1 MAPDELTARY
11 FLSRLLWWRHDL
23 DRLDAEAIAQL
34 AAVLREVKA
43 DIQAQLD
50 AEAEGIASI
59 TDWSRERMQALDRWA
74 DEVLAGAN
82 SAIAETLSESAALA
96 AAASL
101 ATYNAMLSFEGKA
114 SAVQTVGIT
123 AEQIRAWFQDTP
135 LGGGALQSWVDRAFS
150 NGVKDSL
157 LAALRKAGVEGKGTA
172 TTVRRIMR
180 LALDEGFQI
189 TQREAA
195 ILTRTYIQT
204 ANNRAMEAVYS
215 ANEHLFKGYKR
226 VETLDN
232 RTCIWCAL
240 ADGTE
245 YGLREPRPSLPA
257 HPGCRGIYTII
268 PKGWRDFGIDLDD
281 LTEVT
286 RPWVLREPGPIGTG
300 GRKIEEWGTTKED
313 FKGWWFSL
321 NRKQQ
326 LKTSIGPVRRELL
339 LSGKVQWEDLTDR
352 TTGIPYTLEE
362 LGFDRM
368 GNRLER

>member
-34 AAVLREVKA
+34 VAVLREVKA
-43 DIQAQLD
+43 DIQAQFY
-50 AEAEGIASI
+50 AEAEGIESI

-135 LGGGALQSWVDRAFS
+135 LGAGSLQSWVDRAFS

-326 LKTSIGPVRRELL
+326 
-339 LSGKVQWEDLTDR
+339 
-352 TTGIPYTLEE
+352 
-362 LGFDRM
+362 GFRSF
-368 GNRLER
+368 

>member
-1 MAPDELTARY
+1 MTPDELTVRY

-34 AAVLREVKA
+34 VAVLREVKA
-43 DIQAQLD
+43 DIQAQFD

-59 TDWSRERMQALDRWA
+59 TDWSREWMQALDRWA
-74 DEVLAGAN
+74 DEVLAGAD

-114 SAVQTVGIT
+114 SAVQTVGMT

-135 LGGGALQSWVDRAFS
+135 LGAGSLQSWVDRAFS

-240 ADGTE
+240 AD
-245 YGLREPRPSLPA
+245 
-257 HPGCRGIYTII
+257 
-268 PKGWRDFGIDLDD
+268 
-281 LTEVT
+281 
-286 RPWVLREPGPIGTG
+286 
-300 GRKIEEWGTTKED
+300 
-313 FKGWWFSL
+313 
-321 NRKQQ
+321 
-326 LKTSIGPVRRELL
+326 
-339 LSGKVQWEDLTDR
+339 
-352 TTGIPYTLEE
+352 
-362 LGFDRM
+362 
-368 GNRLER
+368 